1 MGGICI
7 DMLVC
12 GPRLTEAILDALMLV
27 YSVSIA
33 WARLDLADS
42 AVYSPDSDVPSQLAS
57 PSPSI

>member
-12 GPRLTEAILDALMLV
+12 GPRLTEAILDALILV

-42 AVYSPDSDVPSQLAS
+42 AVYSPDSDVP
-57 PSPSI
+57 IN